1 MIAFAALFFAGLAA
15 LLYTAMPTQRVKR
28 SRLGIERKPFNLS
41 KSVDD
46 LLERHGRRSGLA
58 HALNLAGMAVEPGTF
73 VLRVFLGAL
82 VTALVALALM
92 GPALALVVF
101 GAVVFLSRLMVRSK
115 GQKRQEAFAAQ
126 LPDVLQLLISA
137 LRSGFSLPQAL
148 DALIQEADEPARSEF
163 ERMLAETRV
172 GQDLATAMK
181 ATAER
186 MGSADLGWVASA
198 VEINRETGGN
208 LAEVL
213 ENVTG
218 TLRERHRLRR
228 QVRTLTA
235 EGRMSAK
242 VLTGLPVALIVGRT
256 LFDSKFRD
264 VMYHNYGLMAMG
276 SCVLSLAIGWIW
288 VHKIIAVKGI

>member
-1 MIAFAALFFAGLAA
+1 
-15 LLYTAMPTQRVKR
+15 
-28 SRLGIERKPFNLS
+28 LGIERKPFRLS
-41 KSVDD
+41 NSVDG
-46 LLERHGRRSGLA
+46 LLERHGKRTGLA
-58 HALNLAGMAVEPGTF
+58 QALNLAGMAVEPGTF

-82 VTALVALALM
+82 VTALVGLAFIGPVFALIL
-92 GPALALVVF
+92 F
-101 GAVVFLSRLMVRSK
+101 GAVVLIARLVVRSK
-115 GQKRQEAFAAQ
+115 AQKRQEAFAAQ

-137 LRSGFSLPQAL
+137 LRSGFSMPQAL
-148 DALIQEADEPARSEF
+148 DAVIQEADEPARAEF

-186 MGSADLGWVASA
+186 MGSADLTWVAAA
-198 VEINRETGGN
+198 VDINRETGGN

-235 EGRMSAK
+235 EGRMSVK
-242 VLTGLPVALIVGRT
+242 VLTGLPIAIIVGRT
-256 LFDSKFRD
+256 LFDGRFRD
-264 VMYHNYGLMAMG
+264 VMYHNYGLVAMG
-276 SCVLSLAIGWIW
+276 YCVLSIAIGWIW
-288 VHKIIAVKGI
+288 VHKIVAVKGV

>member
-1 MIAFAALFFAGLAA
+1 MITFAALFFTGLAA
-15 LLYTAMPTQRVKR
+15 LFCMAMPTQRVKR
-28 SRLGIERKPFNLS
+28 SRLGIERESFSLS
-41 KSVDD
+41 RSVDG
-46 LLERHGRRSGLA
+46 LLDRHGKRSGLA
-58 HALNLAGMAVEPGTF
+58 HALNLAGMAVDPGTF
-73 VLRVFLGAL
+73 VLRVSLGAL
-82 VTALVALALM
+82 VTGLVGLAFV
-92 GPALALVVF
+92 GPVLALVLFV
-101 GAVVFLSRLMVRSK
+101 AVAFIARLMLRSK
-115 GQKRQEAFAAQ
+115 GQKRQEAFAEQ

-198 VEINRETGGN
+198 VDINRETGGN

-242 VLTGLPVALIVGRT
+242 VLTGLPIAIIVART

-276 SCVLSLAIGWIW
+276 YCVLSMAIGWIW
-288 VHKIIAVKGI
+288 VHKIITVKGA

>member
-1 MIAFAALFFAGLAA
+1 ML
-15 LLYTAMPTQRVKR
+15 
-28 SRLGIERKPFNLS
+28 
-41 KSVDD
+41 
-46 LLERHGRRSGLA
+46 
-58 HALNLAGMAVEPGTF
+58 
-73 VLRVFLGAL
+73 
-82 VTALVALALM
+82 
-92 GPALALVVF
+92 
-101 GAVVFLSRLMVRSK
+101 RSK
-115 GQKRQEAFAAQ
+115 GQKRQEAFAEQ

-198 VEINRETGGN
+198 VDINRETGGN

-218 TLRERHRLRR
+218 TLRERYRLRR

-242 VLTGLPVALIVGRT
+242 VLTGLPIAIIVGRT
-256 LFDSKFRD
+256 LLDSEFRD

-276 SCVLSLAIGWIW
+276 YCLLAMVIGWVW
-288 VHKIIAVKGI
+288 VHKIITVKGV

>member
-1 MIAFAALFFAGLAA
+1 M
-15 LLYTAMPTQRVKR
+15 
-28 SRLGIERKPFNLS
+28 
-41 KSVDD
+41 
-46 LLERHGRRSGLA
+46 
-58 HALNLAGMAVEPGTF
+58 
-73 VLRVFLGAL
+73 
-82 VTALVALALM
+82 
-92 GPALALVVF
+92 
-101 GAVVFLSRLMVRSK
+101 
-115 GQKRQEAFAAQ
+115 
-126 LPDVLQLLISA
+126 PDVLQLLISA

-198 VEINRETGGN
+198 VDINRETGGN

-218 TLRERHRLRR
+218 TLRERYRLRR

-242 VLTGLPVALIVGRT
+242 VLTGLPIVIFVGRT
-256 LFDSKFRD
+256 LLDGEFRD
-264 VMYHNYGLMAMG
+264 VMFHGYGPLLLAYGAVSLTVSAG
-276 SCVLSLAIGWIW
+276 SW
-288 VHKIIAVKGI
+288 